1 MFEHSF
7 YCRRCNGM
15 ASQKTCP
22 HGNADR
28 IVLSGTRVREM
39 LQNGDALPQEFTRP
53 EIAAIL
59 QKHYAQ
65 SRVG

>member
-1 MFEHSF
+1 
-7 YCRRCNGM
+7 
-15 ASQKTCP
+15 
-22 HGNADR
+22 
-28 IVLSGTRVREM
+28 M